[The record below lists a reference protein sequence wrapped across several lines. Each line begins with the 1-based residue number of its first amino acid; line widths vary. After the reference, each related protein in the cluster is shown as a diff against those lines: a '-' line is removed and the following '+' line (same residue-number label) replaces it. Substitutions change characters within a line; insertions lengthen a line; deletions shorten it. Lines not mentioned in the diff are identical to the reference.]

1 VDRRTL
7 AGGLGGLALVVAAVV
22 ALRTGGA
29 PDTLK
34 REIDDGVEVVQQQEP
49 VKPANPRAQALDA
62 DALQIAWNGSAPA
75 YEVKWNGNR
84 QLVPGPEVEIA
95 GLSPEEQV
103 AVEIRAVGATGK
115 RSEPLAIT
123 ATPKDLYDDRWDD
136 QLVGQ
141 IDRFDGPEALD
152 PRKWRIEAEPECLG
166 LRPFGPGK
174 RIDVDCPM
182 AAFQSNTPIRFG
194 VPAGDGAI
202 GRAVIGVAGAVES
215 SHVRLTLLPD
225 PWQYLDET
233 DSQPRGAVS
242 LDITT
247 QGTRIVAD
255 PDLPRT
261 GKQVELGDAPLTGL
275 VAGVRHRWEMRV
287 LPDAVLALR
296 DGVVVAYEPVAV
308 NGPVPVHPRIRI
320 DGGGFLDAFGV
331 GGVPERAVPTEVV
344 PILPNTEVPQDAVA
358 AKIVTP
364 EPGNQVRVTDLPVG
378 AGKIVAAHPAR
389 LVVIRKPESRP
400 GTLPKLADR
409 PGGIRTGGPRLHV
422 VHEDGTRPPQPLPHR
437 GRILVTAEINAIGH
451 RGIELELDGRRIVSL
466 PTDEQGEG
474 VPGRHEFWLDTRMFP
489 SGSHARLK
497 LSVLPGDAGEPVT
510 TETVFE
516 LGGTP

>member
-1 VDRRTL
+1 MDRRTL

-22 ALRTGGA
+22 ALRTGDA

-34 REIDDGVEVVQQQEP
+34 REIDDGVEAVQQQEP
-49 VKPANPRAQALDA
+49 VKPANARAQALDA
-62 DALQIAWNGSAPA
+62 DALQIAWNGSASA
-75 YEVKWNGNR
+75 YEVRWNGNE
-84 QLVPGPEVEIA
+84 QLVPGPEVEIP

-103 AVEIRAVGATGK
+103 EVEIRAVSATGK
-115 RSEPLAIT
+115 RSEPLKIA
-123 ATPKDLYDDRWDD
+123 ATPKDLYDDKWDD

-141 IDRFDGPEALD
+141 VDRFDGPEALD

-166 LRPFGPGK
+166 LRPFGPSK
-174 RIDVDCPM
+174 RIDVDCSM

-194 VPAGDGAI
+194 VPASDGAT
-202 GRAVIGVAGAVES
+202 GRAVISVAGAVES
-215 SHVRLTLLPD
+215 SHVQLTLLPD
-225 PWQYLDET
+225 PWQYLNET
-233 DSQPRGAVS
+233 DNQPRGAVS

-261 GKQVELGDAPLTGL
+261 GKQVQLGDAPLTGL

-296 DGVVVAYEPVAV
+296 DGVVVAYEPVAIKE
-308 NGPVPVHPRIRI
+308 PVVHPRIRI

-331 GGVPERAVPTEVV
+331 GGVPERCLPTEVI
-344 PILPNTEVPQDAVA
+344 PLLRDAEVPEDAVA

-364 EPGNQVRVTDLPVG
+364 EPGNQVGVTDLP
-378 AGKIVAAHPAR
+378 AGTRKVAAAHPAQ
-389 LVVIRKPESRP
+389 LVVFRKPESRP

-409 PGGIRTGGPRLHV
+409 PGGIKIGGPRLHV
-422 VHEDGTRPPQPLPHR
+422 MHEDGSRPPQPLPHH

-451 RGIELELDGRRIVSL
+451 RGIELELDGRRIVAL
-466 PTDEQGEG
+466 PTNEQGAA
-474 VPGRHEFWLDTRMFP
+474 VPGRHEFWLDAKKLAP
-489 SGSHARLK
+489 GSHARLK
-497 LSVLPGDAGEPVT
+497 LSVLPADHGEPVT

-516 LGGTP
+516 LGKTP